1 VPPTAVRDVPNDE
14 AARKLIPGAYEQNT
28 RTRRQPGTMGGSPFG
43 SIDLPVGAS
52 TMSAAT
58 RAERHKEGG
67 GGTVNISNES
77 WYTLLSRC
85 FHRVRL
91 VAIILLASWPVAA
104 ADLGTYREFTIGAST
119 ADVIARTGAAERD
132 MKTLHERPA
141 LLQELSWR
149 SRYASGR
156 NSADRD
162 SVAAI
167 VFSFIDNQLFRMA
180 IDYDRSRTEGLTKE
194 DMITSLSAMYGPR
207 STRPAP
213 IAPRP
218 TFDSLDTPT
227 VFATW
232 RQGDLMLTL
241 NQSTYGGGFS
251 LVITSVPLEALARKA
266 QATAVT
272 MDAREAP
279 AREAAQAKQ
288 EADAARAA
296 AEKTRTTNR
305 DAFKP

>member
-1 VPPTAVRDVPNDE
+1 MPPSHVENFANDD
-14 AARKLIPGAYEQNT
+14 AARKLIPGAYEQHT
-28 RTRRQPGTMGGSPFG
+28 LTRRQPGTMGGSPFG
-43 SIDLPVGAS
+43 SIDMPVGAS

-58 RAERHKEGG
+58 IAERQKEGG
-67 GGTVNISNES
+67 GGTIHIRNES
-77 WYTLLSRC
+77 WYTLLFRC
-85 FHRVRL
+85 LNRVRL
-91 VAIILLASWPVAA
+91 VAIILLASSPVAA
-104 ADLGTYREFTIGAST
+104 ADLGSYRDFTIGAST
-119 ADVIARTGAAERD
+119 ADVIALTGAAERD
-132 MKTLHERPA
+132 MKTVHQRPA

-149 SRYASGR
+149 PRYASGR

-180 IDYDRSRTEGLTKE
+180 IDYDRTRTEGLTKE

-207 STRPAP
+207 STQPAITPRPA
-213 IAPRP
+213 
-218 TFDSLDTPT
+218 FDSLDTPT

-232 RQGDLMLTL
+232 RQGDVILTL

-251 LVITSVPLEALARKA
+251 LVIISVPLEAAARKA

-279 AREAAQAKQ
+279 ARDAARAK
-288 EADAARAA
+288 ELADAARVA
-296 AEKTRTTNR
+296 AEKTRTTNK
-305 DAFKP
+305 DTFKP

>member
-1 VPPTAVRDVPNDE
+1 
-14 AARKLIPGAYEQNT
+14 
-28 RTRRQPGTMGGSPFG
+28 M
-43 SIDLPVGAS
+43 
-52 TMSAAT
+52 
-58 RAERHKEGG
+58 
-67 GGTVNISNES
+67 
-77 WYTLLSRC
+77 
-85 FHRVRL
+85 
-91 VAIILLASWPVAA
+91 VALTPWSVAA
-104 ADLGTYREFTIGAST
+104 ADLGTYRTLTIGAST
-119 ADVIARTGAAERD
+119 ADVIARTGAAGRD

-141 LLQELSWR
+141 LLQELLWR
-149 SRYASGR
+149 PRYASGR
-156 NSADRD
+156 NSADPD

-194 DMITSLSAMYGPR
+194 DMVTSLSEMYGPR

-218 TFDSLDTPT
+218 AFDSLDTPI

-232 RQGDLMLTL
+232 RQGDVMLTL

-251 LVITSVPLEALARKA
+251 LVIISVPLEALARKA

-272 MDAREAP
+272 IDAREAP
-279 AREAAQAKQ
+279 AREAARAK
-288 EADAARAA
+288 ERADAARAA
-296 AEKTRTTNR
+296 AERTRTTNK

>member
-1 VPPTAVRDVPNDE
+1 VQSTLFQNSPNAH
-14 AARKLIPGAYEQNT
+14 AARKLIPGAYEQHT
-28 RTRRQPGTMGGSPFG
+28 LTQRQPGTVDGELFG
-43 SIDLPVGAS
+43 STDLPFEAS
-52 TMSAAT
+52 AMSAAT
-58 RAERHKEGG
+58 IAERRKEGG
-67 GGTVNISNES
+67 GGTSHINES

-85 FHRVRL
+85 FHRVRV
-91 VAIILLASWPVAA
+91 VAVILLASSPVAA
-104 ADLGTYREFTIGAST
+104 ADLGTYREFTIGDST
-119 ADVIARTGAAERD
+119 AAVIAVTGATARD
-132 MKTLHERPA
+132 TKTVHERPA

-149 SRYASGR
+149 PRYAIGR

-167 VFSFIDNQLFRMA
+167 VFSFIDNQLFRMV
-180 IDYDRSRTEGLTKE
+180 IDYERSRTEGLTKE

-213 IAPRP
+213 ITPRP
-218 TFDSLDTPT
+218 AFDSLDTPT

-232 RQGDLMLTL
+232 RQGDVTLTL

-251 LVITSVPLEALARKA
+251 LVITSVSLEALARKA

-279 AREAAQAKQ
+279 AREAARAKEQA
-288 EADAARAA
+288 DVARAA
-296 AEKTRTTNR
+296 AEKTRTANKAT
-305 DAFKP
+305 FKP

>member
-1 VPPTAVRDVPNDE
+1 VPPPLLQDFPNDD

-28 RTRRQPGTMGGSPFG
+28 PTQRQPGTMGGAPFG
-43 SIDLPVGAS
+43 SDMPVGES

-58 RAERHKEGG
+58 IAERRKEGG
-67 GGTVNISNES
+67 GGTVNIRNES
-77 WYTLLSRC
+77 WFTLLSRC
-85 FHRVRL
+85 FRRVRL

-119 ADVIARTGAAERD
+119 ADVIARTGASERD
-132 MKTLHERPA
+132 MKTLYERPA

-149 SRYASGR
+149 PRYASGR
-156 NSADRD
+156 TSADRD

-194 DMITSLSAMYGPR
+194 DIITSLSAMYGPR

-213 IAPRP
+213 APRP
-218 TFDSLDTPT
+218 AFDSLDTPT

-232 RQGDLMLTL
+232 RQGDMMLTL

-251 LVITSVPLEALARKA
+251 LVIISVPLEALARKA

-272 MDAREAP
+272 VDAREAP
-279 AREAAQAKQ
+279 AREAARAKEQ
-288 EADAARAA
+288 ADAERAA
-296 AEKTRTTNR
+296 AAKTRTTNK